1 MAAAIAWA
9 RELRRWRSV
18 VEMLCLA
25 VDLILTDGATDAV
38 PEEGRPVPPAET
50 CGTQV

>member
-1 MAAAIAWA
+1 
-9 RELRRWRSV
+9 V

-25 VDLILTDGATDAV
+25 VDLILTGRATDVV
-38 PEEGRPVPPAET
+38 PEEGRLVPPAET